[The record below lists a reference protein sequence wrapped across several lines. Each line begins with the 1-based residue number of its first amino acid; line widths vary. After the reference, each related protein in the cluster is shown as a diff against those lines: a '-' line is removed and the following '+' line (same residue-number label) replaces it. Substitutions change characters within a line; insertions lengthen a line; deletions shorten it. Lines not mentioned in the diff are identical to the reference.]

1 MFELVQQLCLPGNP
15 PRPNEDIVGFGSSY
29 CFAMDGASCLSG
41 VHVMKQG
48 SDAAWMVQRVKEG
61 LCALLDAGD
70 SRPTADL
77 LAEVLAPLRKEYLT
91 ACRENG
97 LHQPE
102 DAPSAGLALFRVRSG
117 MLEFFGLGD
126 CVGVA
131 ALPDG
136 SVFSSTD
143 TELPALDA
151 GVIREMA
158 RLHTEEGISMQEARQ
173 RCNPLLLENRN
184 RRNRPGGYWIL
195 DLLSDDGLAHA
206 RQYSWPL
213 TAPVT
218 AAAFSDGFAELS
230 DTFGLYPDYGS
241 LLSAMDSEG
250 LDRLCATLFAAQD
263 ADEDCTAHPR
273 FKKRDDTCALWG
285 TFR

>member
-1 MFELVQQLCLPGNP
+1 LFELAQQFCLPGNP
-15 PRPNEDIVGFGSSY
+15 SLPNEDTVAFGSCY

-41 VHVMKQG
+41 INVIDRN
-48 SDAAWMVQRVKEG
+48 SDAAWMVQRVKVG

-70 SRPTADL
+70 PRPTADL
-77 LAEVLAPLRKEYLT
+77 LTEVLAPLREEYLT
-91 ACRENG
+91 ACRKNG
-97 LHQPE
+97 IHHPE
-102 DAPSAGLALFRVRSG
+102 DAPSAGLALFRVRDG

-136 SVFSSTD
+136 SIFSSTD
-143 TELPALDA
+143 TALPALDD

-158 RLHTEEGISMQEARQ
+158 RLHAEEGISMQEAKR
-173 RCNPLLLENRN
+173 RCNQQLLENRSK
-184 RRNRPGGYWIL
+184 RNRPGGYWIL

-206 RQYSWPL
+206 RQRSWPL

-218 AAAFSDGFAELS
+218 AAAFSDGFSQLT
-230 DTFGLYPDYGS
+230 DTFGLYQDYAG
-241 LLSAMDSEG
+241 LLSAIETKG
-250 LDRLCATLFAAQD
+250 LDLLSAALFAAQD
-263 ADEDCTAHPR
+263 ADADCTTYPR

>member
-1 MFELVQQLCLPGNP
+1 MFELVQQLCLSED
-15 PRPNEDIVGFGSSY
+15 PRQPNEDIVGFGSCY
-29 CFAMDGASCLSG
+29 FFAMDGASCLSG
-41 VHVMKQG
+41 IHVIHEE
-48 SDAAWMVQRVKEG
+48 SDATWMVQRVKED

-70 SRPTADL
+70 PRPTATL
-77 LAEVLAPLRKEYLT
+77 LAEVLAPLREEYLA

-97 LHQPE
+97 IPQPE
-102 DAPSAGLALFRVRSG
+102 DAPSAGLALFRVRDG

-136 SVFSSTD
+136 SLFCSTD
-143 TELPALDA
+143 TALPALDG

-173 RCNPLLLENRN
+173 RCNPLLLENRSK
-184 RRNRPGGYWIL
+184 RNRPGGYWIL
-195 DLLSDDGLAHA
+195 DLLSDEGLSHA
-206 RQYSWPL
+206 RQYAWPL

-218 AAAFSDGFAELS
+218 AAAFSDGFAQLA
-230 DTFGLYPDYGS
+230 DTFGLYQDYS
-241 LLSAMDSEG
+241 ELFSAMNTEG
-250 LDRLCATLFAAQD
+250 LDPLCATLFAAQD
-263 ADEDCTAHPR
+263 ADADCTAHPR